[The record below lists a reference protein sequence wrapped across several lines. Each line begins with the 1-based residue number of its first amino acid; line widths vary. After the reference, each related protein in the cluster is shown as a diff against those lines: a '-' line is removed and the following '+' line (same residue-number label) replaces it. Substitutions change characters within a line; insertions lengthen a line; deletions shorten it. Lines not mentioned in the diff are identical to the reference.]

1 MRNAFLALLALLA
14 LLPLASCGKKGQA
27 AKNPAVNQSEYSYEE
42 AVEQLNSKDFTLIVG
57 LDASFPPYGFIDGET
72 GQLVGFD
79 LDLAKEVAVRRG
91 WKISLQP
98 IDWDAKDA
106 ELNSGSINCIWNGFT
121 IEGREDEYSFTEP
134 YMINAQVVVT
144 KKDAGIAALA
154 DLKDKIVLT
163 QKGSA
168 ALEVLQGDKK
178 DVADTFK
185 ELQTIADYNNAFMQL
200 ESGAVDAVACDLSI
214 AAFQMA
220 AKPDAF
226 TQLEETL
233 SEEHYGVGFL
243 LGDEGAALADKIT
256 EDLRKL
262 NDEGKVKELCEKYAE
277 QGMAYENW
285 VLD

>member
-1 MRNAFLALLALLA
+1 MKNLTRRGFLGAGAAVAAVAAMGLAG
-14 LLPLASCGKKGQA
+14 CGGSKTEQK
-27 AKNPAVNQSEYSYEE
+27 PAD
-42 AVEQLNSKDFTLIVG
+42 SKVSLDTLIVG
-57 LDASFPPYGFIDGET
+57 FDAEYPPYGFVADDGSYT
-72 GQLVGFD
+72 GFD
-79 LDLAKEVAVRRG
+79 LDLAQAVCEMEG
-91 WKISLQP
+91 WEFKAEP

-106 ELNSGSINCIWNGFT
+106 LLGAGTINCIWNGFT
-121 IEGREDEYSFTEP
+121 IEGREDKYSFTEP

-144 KKDAGIAALA
+144 KKGAGIAALA

-220 AKPDAF
+220 AKPDTF
-226 TQLEETL
+226 TQIEETL

-243 LGDEGAALADKIT
+243 LGDEGAALADKVT

>member
-1 MRNAFLALLALLA
+1 MKNLTRRGFLGAGAAVAAVAAMGLAGGGG
-14 LLPLASCGKKGQA
+14 SKTEQK
-27 AKNPAVNQSEYSYEE
+27 PADSEVS
-42 AVEQLNSKDFTLIVG
+42 LDTLIVG
-57 LDASFPPYGFIDGET
+57 FDAAYPPYGFVADDGSYT
-72 GQLVGFD
+72 GFD
-79 LDLAKEVAVRRG
+79 LDLAQAVCEMEG
-91 WKISLQP
+91 WEFKAEP

-106 ELNSGSINCIWNGFT
+106 LLGAGTINCIWNGFT

-220 AKPDAF
+220 AKPDTF

-262 NDEGKVKELCEKYAE
+262 NDEGKVKELCEKYAD

>member
-1 MRNAFLALLALLA
+1 MKNLTRRGFLGAGAAAAAVAAMGLAG
-14 LLPLASCGKKGQA
+14 CGGSKTEQK
-27 AKNPAVNQSEYSYEE
+27 PADSEVS
-42 AVEQLNSKDFTLIVG
+42 LDTLIVG
-57 LDASFPPYGFIDGET
+57 FDAEYPPYGFVADDGSYT
-72 GQLVGFD
+72 GFD
-79 LDLAKEVAVRRG
+79 LDLAQAVCEMEG
-91 WKISLQP
+91 WEFKAEP

-106 ELNSGSINCIWNGFT
+106 LLGAGTINCIWNGFT
-121 IEGREDEYSFTEP
+121 IEGREDKYSFTEP

-144 KKDAGIAALA
+144 KKGAGIAALA

-220 AKPDAF
+220 AKPDVF
-226 TQLEETL
+226 VQIEETL

-243 LGDEGAALADKIT
+243 KGDEGAAIAAKVT

-262 NDEGKVKELCEKYAE
+262 NDEGKVKELCEKYAD
-277 QGMAYENW
+277 QGMSYENW

>member
-1 MRNAFLALLALLA
+1 MKNLTRRGFLGAGAAAAAVAAMGLAG
-14 LLPLASCGKKGQA
+14 CGGSKTEQK
-27 AKNPAVNQSEYSYEE
+27 PADSEVS
-42 AVEQLNSKDFTLIVG
+42 LDTLIVG
-57 LDASFPPYGFIDGET
+57 FDAEYPPYGFVADDGSYT
-72 GQLVGFD
+72 GFD
-79 LDLAKEVAVRRG
+79 LDLAQAVCEMEG
-91 WKISLQP
+91 WEFKAEP

-106 ELNSGSINCIWNGFT
+106 LLGAGTINCIWNGFT
-121 IEGREDEYSFTEP
+121 IEGREDKYSFTEP

-220 AKPDAF
+220 AKPDVF

-243 LGDEGAALADKIT
+243 LGDEGAALADKVT

>member
-1 MRNAFLALLALLA
+1 MKNLTRRGFLGAGAAVAAVAAMGLAG
-14 LLPLASCGKKGQA
+14 CGGSKTEQK
-27 AKNPAVNQSEYSYEE
+27 PADSEVS
-42 AVEQLNSKDFTLIVG
+42 LDTLIVG
-57 LDASFPPYGFIDGET
+57 FDAEYPPYGFVADDGSYT
-72 GQLVGFD
+72 GFD
-79 LDLAKEVAVRRG
+79 LDLAQAVCEMEG
-91 WKISLQP
+91 WEFKAEP

-106 ELNSGSINCIWNGFT
+106 LLGAGTINCIWNGFT
-121 IEGREDEYSFTEP
+121 IEGREDKYSFTEP

-144 KKDAGIAALA
+144 KKGAGIAALA

-220 AKPDAF
+220 AKPDTF
-226 TQLEETL
+226 TQIEETL

>member
-1 MRNAFLALLALLA
+1 MKNLTRRGFLGAGAAAAAVAAMGLAG
-14 LLPLASCGKKGQA
+14 CGGSKTEQK
-27 AKNPAVNQSEYSYEE
+27 PADSEVS
-42 AVEQLNSKDFTLIVG
+42 LDTLIVG
-57 LDASFPPYGFIDGET
+57 FDAEYPPYGFVADDGSYT
-72 GQLVGFD
+72 GFD
-79 LDLAKEVAVRRG
+79 LDLAQAVCEMEG
-91 WKISLQP
+91 WEFKAEP

-106 ELNSGSINCIWNGFT
+106 LLGAGTINCIWNGFT

-220 AKPDAF
+220 AKPDTF
-226 TQLEETL
+226 TQIEETL

-243 LGDEGAALADKIT
+243 LGDEGAALADKVT

>member
-1 MRNAFLALLALLA
+1 MKNLTRRGFLGAGAAAAAVAAMGLAG
-14 LLPLASCGKKGQA
+14 CGGSKTEQK
-27 AKNPAVNQSEYSYEE
+27 PADSEVS
-42 AVEQLNSKDFTLIVG
+42 LDTLIVG
-57 LDASFPPYGFIDGET
+57 FDAEYPPYGFVADDGSYT
-72 GQLVGFD
+72 GFD
-79 LDLAKEVAVRRG
+79 LDLAQAVCEMEG
-91 WKISLQP
+91 WEFKAEP

-106 ELNSGSINCIWNGFT
+106 LLGAGTINCIWNGFT

-220 AKPDAF
+220 AKPDTF
-226 TQLEETL
+226 TQIEETL

-262 NDEGKVKELCEKYAE
+262 NDEGKVKELCEKYAD

>member
-1 MRNAFLALLALLA
+1 MKNLTRRGFLGAGAAVAAVAAMGLAG
-14 LLPLASCGKKGQA
+14 CGGSKTEQK
-27 AKNPAVNQSEYSYEE
+27 PADSEVS
-42 AVEQLNSKDFTLIVG
+42 LDTLIVG
-57 LDASFPPYGFIDGET
+57 FDAAYPPYGFVADDGSYT
-72 GQLVGFD
+72 GFD
-79 LDLAKEVAVRRG
+79 LDLAQAVCEMEG
-91 WKISLQP
+91 WEFKAEP

-106 ELNSGSINCIWNGFT
+106 LLGAGTINCIWNGFT

-220 AKPDAF
+220 AKPDTF

>member
-1 MRNAFLALLALLA
+1 MKNLTRRGFLGAGAAVAAVAAMGLAG
-14 LLPLASCGKKGQA
+14 CGGSKTEQK
-27 AKNPAVNQSEYSYEE
+27 PADSEVS
-42 AVEQLNSKDFTLIVG
+42 LDTLIVG
-57 LDASFPPYGFIDGET
+57 FDAEYPPYGFVADDGSYT
-72 GQLVGFD
+72 GFD
-79 LDLAKEVAVRRG
+79 LELAQAVCEMEG
-91 WKISLQP
+91 WEFKAEP

-106 ELNSGSINCIWNGFT
+106 LLCACTINSIWNGFN
-121 IEGREDEYSFTEP
+121 IEGREDKYSFTEP

-144 KKDAGIAALA
+144 KKGAGIAALA

-220 AKPDAF
+220 AKPDTF
-226 TQLEETL
+226 TQIEETL

-243 LGDEGAALADKIT
+243 LGDEGAALADKVT

-262 NDEGKVKELCEKYAE
+262 NDEGKVKEMCEKYAD

>member
-1 MRNAFLALLALLA
+1 MKNLTRRGFLGAGAAVAAVAAMGLAG
-14 LLPLASCGKKGQA
+14 CGGSKTEQK
-27 AKNPAVNQSEYSYEE
+27 PADSEVS
-42 AVEQLNSKDFTLIVG
+42 LDTLIVG
-57 LDASFPPYGFIDGET
+57 FDAAYPPYGFVADDGSYT
-72 GQLVGFD
+72 GFD
-79 LDLAKEVAVRRG
+79 LDLAQAVCEMEG
-91 WKISLQP
+91 WEFKAEP

-106 ELNSGSINCIWNGFT
+106 LLGAGTINCIWNGFT

-220 AKPDAF
+220 AKPDTF
-226 TQLEETL
+226 TQIEETL

-256 EDLRKL
+256 KDLRKL

>member
-1 MRNAFLALLALLA
+1 MKNLTRRGFLSSSSSSSS
-14 LLPLASCGKKGQA
+14 ASASASASASGSASA
-27 AKNPAVNQSEYSYEE
+27 ATKFVVGFDAEY
-42 AVEQLNSKDFTLIVG
+42 
-57 LDASFPPYGFIDGET
+57 PPYGFVADDGSYT
-72 GQLVGFD
+72 GFD
-79 LDLAKEVAVRRG
+79 LDLAQAVCEMEG
-91 WKISLQP
+91 WEFKAEP

-106 ELNSGSINCIWNGFT
+106 LLGAGTINCIWNGFT

-220 AKPDAF
+220 AKPDTF
-226 TQLEETL
+226 TQIEETL

>member
-1 MRNAFLALLALLA
+1 MKNLTRRGFLGAGAAVAAVAAMGLAG
-14 LLPLASCGKKGQA
+14 CGGSKTEQK
-27 AKNPAVNQSEYSYEE
+27 PADSEVS
-42 AVEQLNSKDFTLIVG
+42 LDTLIVG
-57 LDASFPPYGFIDGET
+57 FDAAYPPYGFVADDGSYT
-72 GQLVGFD
+72 GFD
-79 LDLAKEVAVRRG
+79 LDLAQAVCEMEG
-91 WKISLQP
+91 WEFKAEP

-106 ELNSGSINCIWNGFT
+106 LLGAGTINCIWNGFT

-226 TQLEETL
+226 TQIEETL

-243 LGDEGAALADKIT
+243 LGDEGAALAAKIT

>member
-1 MRNAFLALLALLA
+1 MKNLTRRGFLGAGAAAAAVAAMGLAG
-14 LLPLASCGKKGQA
+14 CGGSKTEQK
-27 AKNPAVNQSEYSYEE
+27 PADSEVS
-42 AVEQLNSKDFTLIVG
+42 LDTLIVG
-57 LDASFPPYGFIDGET
+57 FDAAYPPYGFVADDGSYT
-72 GQLVGFD
+72 GFD
-79 LDLAKEVAVRRG
+79 LDLAQAVCEMEG
-91 WKISLQP
+91 WEFKAEP

-106 ELNSGSINCIWNGFT
+106 LLGAGTINCIWNGFT
-121 IEGREDEYSFTEP
+121 IEGREDKYSFTEP

-144 KKDAGIAALA
+144 KKGAGIAALA

-220 AKPDAF
+220 AKPDTF
-226 TQLEETL
+226 TQIEETL

-243 LGDEGAALADKIT
+243 LGDEGAALADKVT

-262 NDEGKVKELCEKYAE
+262 TDEGKVKELCEKYAE

>member
-1 MRNAFLALLALLA
+1 MKNLTRRGFLGAGAAAAAVAAMGLAG
-14 LLPLASCGKKGQA
+14 CGGSKTEQK
-27 AKNPAVNQSEYSYEE
+27 PADSEVS
-42 AVEQLNSKDFTLIVG
+42 LDTLIVG
-57 LDASFPPYGFIDGET
+57 FDAAYPPYGFVADDGSYT
-72 GQLVGFD
+72 GFD
-79 LDLAKEVAVRRG
+79 LDLAQAVCEMEG
-91 WKISLQP
+91 WEFKAEP

-106 ELNSGSINCIWNGFT
+106 LLGAGTINCIWNGFT

-220 AKPDAF
+220 AKPDTF
-226 TQLEETL
+226 TQIEETL

>member
-1 MRNAFLALLALLA
+1 MKNLTRRGFLGAGAAVAAVAAMGLAG
-14 LLPLASCGKKGQA
+14 CGGSKTEQK
-27 AKNPAVNQSEYSYEE
+27 PADSEVS
-42 AVEQLNSKDFTLIVG
+42 LDTLIVG
-57 LDASFPPYGFIDGET
+57 FDAAYPPYGFVADDGSYT
-72 GQLVGFD
+72 GFD
-79 LDLAKEVAVRRG
+79 LDLAQAVCEMEG
-91 WKISLQP
+91 WEFKAEP

-106 ELNSGSINCIWNGFT
+106 LLGAGTINCIWNGFT

-220 AKPDAF
+220 AKPDTF

-243 LGDEGAALADKIT
+243 LGDEGAALADKVT

>member
-1 MRNAFLALLALLA
+1 MKNLTRRGFLGAGAAVAAVAAMGLAG
-14 LLPLASCGKKGQA
+14 CGGSKTEQK
-27 AKNPAVNQSEYSYEE
+27 PADSEVS
-42 AVEQLNSKDFTLIVG
+42 LDTLIVG
-57 LDASFPPYGFIDGET
+57 FDAAYPPYGFVADDGSYT
-72 GQLVGFD
+72 GFD
-79 LDLAKEVAVRRG
+79 LDLAQAVCEMEG
-91 WKISLQP
+91 WEFKAEP

-106 ELNSGSINCIWNGFT
+106 LLGAGTINCIWNGFT

-144 KKDAGIAALA
+144 KKGAGIAALA

-220 AKPDAF
+220 AKPDTF

-233 SEEHYGVGFL
+233 SEEHYGGGFL

>member
-1 MRNAFLALLALLA
+1 MKNLTRRGFLGAGAAAAAVAAMGLAG
-14 LLPLASCGKKGQA
+14 CGGSKTEQK
-27 AKNPAVNQSEYSYEE
+27 PADSEVS
-42 AVEQLNSKDFTLIVG
+42 LDTLIVG
-57 LDASFPPYGFIDGET
+57 FDAEYPPYGFVADDGSYT
-72 GQLVGFD
+72 GFD
-79 LDLAKEVAVRRG
+79 LDLAQAVCEMED
-91 WKISLQP
+91 WEFKAEP

-106 ELNSGSINCIWNGFT
+106 LLGAGTINCIWNGFT
-121 IEGREDEYSFTEP
+121 IEGREDKYSFTEP

-144 KKDAGIAALA
+144 KKGAGIAALA

-220 AKPDAF
+220 AKPDTF
-226 TQLEETL
+226 TQIEETL

-243 LGDEGAALADKIT
+243 LGDEGAALADKVT

>member
-1 MRNAFLALLALLA
+1 MKNLTRRGFLGAGAAVAAVAAMGLAG
-14 LLPLASCGKKGQA
+14 CGGSKTEQK
-27 AKNPAVNQSEYSYEE
+27 PADSEVS
-42 AVEQLNSKDFTLIVG
+42 LDTLIVG
-57 LDASFPPYGFIDGET
+57 FDAAYPPYGFVADDGSYT
-72 GQLVGFD
+72 GFD
-79 LDLAKEVAVRRG
+79 LDLAQAVCEMEG
-91 WKISLQP
+91 WEFKAEP

-106 ELNSGSINCIWNGFT
+106 LLGAGTINCIWNGFT

-220 AKPDAF
+220 AKPDVFA
-226 TQLEETL
+226 QLEETL

>member
-1 MRNAFLALLALLA
+1 MKNLTRRGFLGAGAAAAAVAAMGLAG
-14 LLPLASCGKKGQA
+14 CGGSKTEQK
-27 AKNPAVNQSEYSYEE
+27 PAD
-42 AVEQLNSKDFTLIVG
+42 SKVSLDTLIVG
-57 LDASFPPYGFIDGET
+57 FDAAYPPYGFVADDGSYT
-72 GQLVGFD
+72 GFD
-79 LDLAKEVAVRRG
+79 LDLAQAVCEMEG
-91 WKISLQP
+91 WEFKAEP

-106 ELNSGSINCIWNGFT
+106 LLGAGTINCIWNGFT

-144 KKDAGIAALA
+144 KKGAGIAALA

-220 AKPDAF
+220 AKPDTF
-226 TQLEETL
+226 TQIEETL

-243 LGDEGAALADKIT
+243 LGDEGAALADKVT

>member
-1 MRNAFLALLALLA
+1 MKNLTRRGFLGAGAAAAAVAAMGLAG
-14 LLPLASCGKKGQA
+14 CGGSKTEQK
-27 AKNPAVNQSEYSYEE
+27 PAD
-42 AVEQLNSKDFTLIVG
+42 SKVSLDTLIVG
-57 LDASFPPYGFIDGET
+57 FDAAYPPYGFVADDGSYT
-72 GQLVGFD
+72 GFD
-79 LDLAKEVAVRRG
+79 LDLAQAVCEMEG
-91 WKISLQP
+91 WEFKAEP

-106 ELNSGSINCIWNGFT
+106 LLGAGTINCIWNGFT
-121 IEGREDEYSFTEP
+121 IEGREDKYSFTEP

-220 AKPDAF
+220 AKPDTF
-226 TQLEETL
+226 TQIEETL

>member
-1 MRNAFLALLALLA
+1 MKNLTRRGFLGAGAAVAAVAAMGLAG
-14 LLPLASCGKKGQA
+14 CGGSKTEQK
-27 AKNPAVNQSEYSYEE
+27 PADSEVS
-42 AVEQLNSKDFTLIVG
+42 LDTLIVG
-57 LDASFPPYGFIDGET
+57 FDAEYPPYGFVADDGSYT
-72 GQLVGFD
+72 GFD
-79 LDLAKEVAVRRG
+79 LDLAQAVCEMEG
-91 WKISLQP
+91 WEFKAEP

-106 ELNSGSINCIWNGFT
+106 LLGAGTINCIWNGFT
-121 IEGREDEYSFTEP
+121 IEGREDKYSFTEP

-144 KKDAGIAALA
+144 KKGAGIAALA

-178 DVADTFK
+178 DVADTFQ

-220 AKPDAF
+220 AKPDTF
-226 TQLEETL
+226 TQIEETL

-243 LGDEGAALADKIT
+243 LGDEGAALADKVT

>member
-1 MRNAFLALLALLA
+1 MKNLTRRGFLGAGAAAAAVAAMGLAG
-14 LLPLASCGKKGQA
+14 CGGSKTEQK
-27 AKNPAVNQSEYSYEE
+27 PADSEVS
-42 AVEQLNSKDFTLIVG
+42 LDTLIVG
-57 LDASFPPYGFIDGET
+57 FDAEYPPYGFVADDGSYT
-72 GQLVGFD
+72 GFD
-79 LDLAKEVAVRRG
+79 LDLAQAVCEMEG
-91 WKISLQP
+91 WEFKAEP

-106 ELNSGSINCIWNGFT
+106 LLGAGTINCIWNGFT

-220 AKPDAF
+220 AKPDVFA
-226 TQLEETL
+226 QLEETL

-243 LGDEGAALADKIT
+243 LGDEGAALADKVT

>member
-1 MRNAFLALLALLA
+1 MKNLNRRGFLGAGAAAAAVAAMGLAG
-14 LLPLASCGKKGQA
+14 CGGSKTEQK
-27 AKNPAVNQSEYSYEE
+27 PADSEVS
-42 AVEQLNSKDFTLIVG
+42 LDILIVG
-57 LDASFPPYGFIDGET
+57 FDAEYPPYGFVADDGSYT
-72 GQLVGFD
+72 GFD
-79 LDLAKEVAVRRG
+79 LELAQAVCEMKG
-91 WKISLQP
+91 WEFKAEP

-106 ELNSGSINCIWNGFT
+106 LLGAGTINCIWNGFT
-121 IEGREDEYSFTEP
+121 IEGREDKYSFTEP

-220 AKPDAF
+220 AKPDVF
-226 TQLEETL
+226 VQIEETL

-243 LGDEGAALADKIT
+243 LGDEGAALAAKVT

-262 NDEGKVKELCEKYAE
+262 NDEGKVKELCEKYAD
-277 QGMAYENW
+277 QGMSYENW

>member
-1 MRNAFLALLALLA
+1 MKNLTRRGFLGAGAAAAAVAAMGLAGC
-14 LLPLASCGKKGQA
+14 CGSKTEQK
-27 AKNPAVNQSEYSYEE
+27 PADSEVS
-42 AVEQLNSKDFTLIVG
+42 LDTLIVG
-57 LDASFPPYGFIDGET
+57 FDAAYPPYGFVADDGSYT
-72 GQLVGFD
+72 GFD
-79 LDLAKEVAVRRG
+79 LDLAQAVCEMEG
-91 WKISLQP
+91 WELKAEP

-106 ELNSGSINCIWNGFT
+106 LLGAGTINCIWNGFT
-121 IEGREDEYSFTEP
+121 IEGREDKYSFTEP

-226 TQLEETL
+226 TQIEETL

-262 NDEGKVKELCEKYAE
+262 NDEGMVKELCEKYAE

>member
-1 MRNAFLALLALLA
+1 MKNLTRRGFLGAGAAAAAVAAMGLAG
-14 LLPLASCGKKGQA
+14 CGGSKTEQK
-27 AKNPAVNQSEYSYEE
+27 PADSEVS
-42 AVEQLNSKDFTLIVG
+42 LDTLIVG
-57 LDASFPPYGFIDGET
+57 FDAEYPPYGFVADDGSYT
-72 GQLVGFD
+72 GFD
-79 LDLAKEVAVRRG
+79 LDLAQAVCEMEG
-91 WKISLQP
+91 WEFKAEP

-106 ELNSGSINCIWNGFT
+106 LLGAGTINCIWTGFT
-121 IEGREDEYSFTEP
+121 IEGREDKYSFTEP

-144 KKDAGIAALA
+144 KKGAGIAALA

-220 AKPDAF
+220 AKPDTF
-226 TQLEETL
+226 TQIEETL

-243 LGDEGAALADKIT
+243 LGDEGAALADKVT

>member
-1 MRNAFLALLALLA
+1 MKNLTRRGFLGASAAVATTAALGLAG
-14 LLPLASCGKKGQA
+14 CGGEKKQETPA
-27 AKNPAVNQSEYSYEE
+27 AGSDVTLDTLVVGFDAEY
-42 AVEQLNSKDFTLIVG
+42 
-57 LDASFPPYGFIDGET
+57 PPYGFVADDGSYT
-72 GQLVGFD
+72 GFD
-79 LDLAKEVAVRRG
+79 LDLAQAVCEMEG
-91 WKISLQP
+91 WEFKAEP

-106 ELNSGSINCIWNGFT
+106 LLGAGTINCIWNGFT
-121 IEGREDEYSFTEP
+121 IEGREDKYSFTEP

-144 KKDAGIAALA
+144 KKGAGIAALA

-220 AKPDAF
+220 AKPDTF
-226 TQLEETL
+226 TQIEETL

-262 NDEGKVKELCEKYAE
+262 NDEGKVKELCEKNAE

>member
-1 MRNAFLALLALLA
+1 MKNLTRRGFLGAGAAAAAVAAMGLAG
-14 LLPLASCGKKGQA
+14 CGGSKTEQK
-27 AKNPAVNQSEYSYEE
+27 PADSEVS
-42 AVEQLNSKDFTLIVG
+42 LDTLIVG
-57 LDASFPPYGFIDGET
+57 FDAAYPPYGFVADDGSYT
-72 GQLVGFD
+72 GFD
-79 LDLAKEVAVRRG
+79 LDLAQAVCEMEG
-91 WKISLQP
+91 WEFKAEP

-106 ELNSGSINCIWNGFT
+106 LLGAGTINCIWNGFT

-220 AKPDAF
+220 AKPDTF
-226 TQLEETL
+226 TQIEETL

-262 NDEGKVKELCEKYAE
+262 NDEGKVKELCEKYAD

>member
-1 MRNAFLALLALLA
+1 MKNLTRRGFLGAGAAVAAVAAMGLAG
-14 LLPLASCGKKGQA
+14 CGGSKTEQK
-27 AKNPAVNQSEYSYEE
+27 PADSEVS
-42 AVEQLNSKDFTLIVG
+42 LDTLIVG
-57 LDASFPPYGFIDGET
+57 FDAAYPPYGFVADDGSYT
-72 GQLVGFD
+72 GFD
-79 LDLAKEVAVRRG
+79 LDLAQAVCEMEG
-91 WKISLQP
+91 WEFKAEP

-106 ELNSGSINCIWNGFT
+106 LLGAGTINCIWNGFT
-121 IEGREDEYSFTEP
+121 IEGREDKYSFTEP

-220 AKPDAF
+220 AKPDTF
-226 TQLEETL
+226 TQIEETL

>member
-1 MRNAFLALLALLA
+1 MKNLTRRGFLGAGAAAAAVAAMGLAG
-14 LLPLASCGKKGQA
+14 CGGSKTEQK
-27 AKNPAVNQSEYSYEE
+27 PADSEVS
-42 AVEQLNSKDFTLIVG
+42 LDTLIVG
-57 LDASFPPYGFIDGET
+57 FDAEYPPYGFVADDGSYT
-72 GQLVGFD
+72 GFD
-79 LDLAKEVAVRRG
+79 LDLAQAVCEMED
-91 WKISLQP
+91 WEFKAEP

-106 ELNSGSINCIWNGFT
+106 LLGAGTINCIWNGFT
-121 IEGREDEYSFTEP
+121 IEGREDKYSFTEP

-144 KKDAGIAALA
+144 KKGAGIAALA
-154 DLKDKIVLT
+154 DLKNKIVLT

-220 AKPDAF
+220 AKPDTF
-226 TQLEETL
+226 TQIEETL

-243 LGDEGAALADKIT
+243 LGDEGAALADKVT

>member
-1 MRNAFLALLALLA
+1 MKNLTRRGFLGAGAAAAAVAAMGLAG
-14 LLPLASCGKKGQA
+14 CGGSKTEQK
-27 AKNPAVNQSEYSYEE
+27 PADSEVS
-42 AVEQLNSKDFTLIVG
+42 LDTLIVG
-57 LDASFPPYGFIDGET
+57 FDAEYPPYGFVADDGSYT
-72 GQLVGFD
+72 GFD
-79 LDLAKEVAVRRG
+79 LDLAQAVCEMEG
-91 WKISLQP
+91 WEFKAEP

-106 ELNSGSINCIWNGFT
+106 LLGAGTINCIWNGFT
-121 IEGREDEYSFTEP
+121 IEGREDKYSFTEP

-144 KKDAGIAALA
+144 KKGAGIAALA

-178 DVADTFK
+178 YVADTFK

-220 AKPDAF
+220 AKPDTF
-226 TQLEETL
+226 TQIEETL

-243 LGDEGAALADKIT
+243 LGDEGAALADKVT

>member
-1 MRNAFLALLALLA
+1 MKNLTRRGFLGAGAAVAAVAAMGLAG
-14 LLPLASCGKKGQA
+14 CGGSKTEQK
-27 AKNPAVNQSEYSYEE
+27 PADSEVS
-42 AVEQLNSKDFTLIVG
+42 LDTLIVG
-57 LDASFPPYGFIDGET
+57 FDAAYPPYGFVADDGSYT
-72 GQLVGFD
+72 GFD
-79 LDLAKEVAVRRG
+79 LDLAQAVCEMEG
-91 WKISLQP
+91 WEFKAEP

-106 ELNSGSINCIWNGFT
+106 LLGAGTINCIWNGFT

-144 KKDAGIAALA
+144 KKGAGIAALA

-220 AKPDAF
+220 AKPDTF
-226 TQLEETL
+226 TQIEETL

>member
-1 MRNAFLALLALLA
+1 MKNLTRRGFLGAGAAAAAVAAMGLAG
-14 LLPLASCGKKGQA
+14 CGGSKTEQK
-27 AKNPAVNQSEYSYEE
+27 PADSEVS
-42 AVEQLNSKDFTLIVG
+42 LDTLIVG
-57 LDASFPPYGFIDGET
+57 FDAEYPPYGFVADDGSYT
-72 GQLVGFD
+72 GFD
-79 LDLAKEVAVRRG
+79 LDLAQAVCEMEY
-91 WKISLQP
+91 WEFKAEP

-106 ELNSGSINCIWNGFT
+106 LLGAGTINCIWNGFT
-121 IEGREDEYSFTEP
+121 IEGREDKYSFTEP

-144 KKDAGIAALA
+144 KKGAGIAALA

-220 AKPDAF
+220 AKPDVF

-243 LGDEGAALADKIT
+243 LGDEGAALADKVT

>member
-1 MRNAFLALLALLA
+1 MKNLTRRGFLGAGAAVAAVAAMGLAG
-14 LLPLASCGKKGQA
+14 CGGSKTEQK
-27 AKNPAVNQSEYSYEE
+27 PADSEVS
-42 AVEQLNSKDFTLIVG
+42 LDTLIVG
-57 LDASFPPYGFIDGET
+57 FDAEYPPYGFVADDGSYT
-72 GQLVGFD
+72 GFD
-79 LDLAKEVAVRRG
+79 LDLAQDVCELEG
-91 WKISLQP
+91 WKFQAEP

-106 ELNSGSINCIWNGFT
+106 LLGAGTINCIWNGFT
-121 IEGREDEYSFTEP
+121 IEGREDKYSFTEP

-144 KKDAGIAALA
+144 KKGAGIAALA

-220 AKPDAF
+220 AKPDTF
-226 TQLEETL
+226 TQIEETL

-243 LGDEGAALADKIT
+243 LGDEGAALAAKVT

-262 NDEGKVKELCEKYAE
+262 NDEGKVKELCEKYAD

>member
-1 MRNAFLALLALLA
+1 MKNLTRRGFLGAGAAAAAVAAMGLAG
-14 LLPLASCGKKGQA
+14 CGGSKTEQK
-27 AKNPAVNQSEYSYEE
+27 PADSEVS
-42 AVEQLNSKDFTLIVG
+42 LDTLIVG
-57 LDASFPPYGFIDGET
+57 FDAEYPPYGFVADDGSYT
-72 GQLVGFD
+72 GFD
-79 LDLAKEVAVRRG
+79 LDLAQAVCEMEG
-91 WKISLQP
+91 WEFKAEP

-106 ELNSGSINCIWNGFT
+106 LLGAGTINCIWNGFT
-121 IEGREDEYSFTEP
+121 IEGREDKYSFTEP

-144 KKDAGIAALA
+144 KKGAGIAALA

-220 AKPDAF
+220 AKPDTF
-226 TQLEETL
+226 TQIEETL

-243 LGDEGAALADKIT
+243 LGDEGAALADKVT

-262 NDEGKVKELCEKYAE
+262 NDEGKVKELCEKYAD

>member
-1 MRNAFLALLALLA
+1 MKNLTRRGFLGAGAAVAAVAAMGLAG
-14 LLPLASCGKKGQA
+14 CGGSKTEQK
-27 AKNPAVNQSEYSYEE
+27 PADSEVS
-42 AVEQLNSKDFTLIVG
+42 LDTLIVG
-57 LDASFPPYGFIDGET
+57 FDAEYPPYGFVADDGSYT
-72 GQLVGFD
+72 GFD
-79 LDLAKEVAVRRG
+79 LELAQAVCEMEG
-91 WKISLQP
+91 WEFKAEP

-106 ELNSGSINCIWNGFT
+106 LLGAGTINCIWNGFT

-220 AKPDAF
+220 AKPDTF
-226 TQLEETL
+226 TQIEETL